1 MSGNSSEGRSWGS
14 VTSESSSQ
22 SIGGAYALG
31 RSSSTSSSQGSSQ
44 SSSRVWN
51 LAEGVSESNTVTVG
65 DSESISQTI
74 VNSSSSSTTFS
85 FSGYIPYRKFGM
97 FYRQTTR
104 WLKRSEIITYDVNGF
119 PTTSGYIDMS
129 EWSWAPEL
137 VLNDNC
143 ENIRS
148 QNASA
153 QCLVEPCF

>member
-1 MSGNSSEGRSWGS
+1 MSGLSNDGKSWGS

-22 SIGGAYALG
+22 SIGGSYLLG
-31 RSSSTSSSQGSSQ
+31 RTSSESSSQGSSQ
-44 SSSRVWN
+44 TSGRVWN
-51 LAEGVSESNTVTVG
+51 LSEGVSKSDTVTVG
-65 DSESISQTI
+65 DSESISNTI

-85 FSGYIPYRKFGM
+85 FSGYIPFRKYGM

-119 PTTSGYIDMS
+119 PTTSGFIDMN

-137 VLNDNC
+137 VIDSSC

-148 QNASA
+148 QNSNA
-153 QCLVEPCF
+153 QCFIEPCF